1 VGLAPAKAL
10 IRQLTAQRA
19 VAKQREKRGMKAVAP
34 SPHLV
39 FTGNPGTGKT
49 TVARLVGQLYKSL
62 GLLSSGHVIEADRTT
77 LVSGYLGQ
85 SALKT
90 RDVCKRAL
98 NGVLFIDEAY
108 GLAVSGRDYG
118 TEVIETLL
126 TFMEAHRGDF
136 VVVVAGYPDKMDH
149 FMKSNP
155 GLASRFDITVD
166 FPDYSNDELVQIF
179 EDLAKDNQYTLT
191 SGARLRL
198 LDEVSSWTRGEN
210 FGNARDVRKLFN
222 NVVGAQAM
230 LLADRKRFPET
241 ELSKITEEAFPARKL
256 VCVGG
261 ARVSRVSGYGYL

>member
-1 VGLAPAKAL
+1 
-10 IRQLTAQRA
+10 
-19 VAKQREKRGMKAVAP
+19 MKAIAP

-85 SALKT
+85 TALKT

-108 GLAVSGRDYG
+108 GLAVGGRDYG
-118 TEVIETLL
+118 SEVIETLL

-149 FMKSNP
+149 FMRSNP
-155 GLASRFDITVD
+155 GLASRFDLTVD
-166 FPDYSNDELVQIF
+166 FPDYSDRELMQIF
-179 EDLAKDNQYTLT
+179 EDLVKENQYSLT
-191 SGARLRL
+191 DGARQRL
-198 LDEVSSWTRGEN
+198 QSEVSGWVRGEN

-222 NVVGAQAM
+222 NVVGAQAL
-230 LLADRKRFPET
+230 LLADRKRFPEADLSLLT
-241 ELSKITEEAFPARKL
+241 EDAFPVREL
-256 VCVGG
+256 VAAGNQSHAGVRSNG
-261 ARVSRVSGYGYL
+261 GYL

>member
-1 VGLAPAKAL
+1 
-10 IRQLTAQRA
+10 
-19 VAKQREKRGMKAVAP
+19 M
-34 SPHLV
+34 
-39 FTGNPGTGKT
+39 
-49 TVARLVGQLYKSL
+49 
-62 GLLSSGHVIEADRTT
+62 
-77 LVSGYLGQ
+77 
-85 SALKT
+85 
-90 RDVCKRAL
+90 
-98 NGVLFIDEAY
+98 LFIDEAY

-198 LDEVSSWTRGEN
+198 LNEVSSWTRGEN

-241 ELSKITEEAFPARKL
+241 DLSKITEEAFPVHELATVIHK
-256 VCVGG
+256 
-261 ARVSRVSGYGYL
+261 SRECHIGEYGYL